1 MLQGSKGR
9 SWMLAK
15 NGQLSCTTPLVT
27 AGGMEG
33 RGGPILCVKIVRGQS
48 TIQVTCEAPSVYLRP
63 RGGSLN
69 WALWE
74 LRLPGHSGGTAGWAN
89 QEAATAMPGMLP
101 AAVCPPQAVGVSMQD
116 AASLCTR
123 QLLGWG
129 FCHSSL
135 FISNLAWTPLW
146 HWLLWTIIVVNFKSK
161 LLANISAGT
170 WIKEITT

>member
-9 SWMLAK
+9 SWGLAK
-15 NGQLSCTTPLVT
+15 NGQLSSTTPLVT

-48 TIQVTCEAPSVYLRP
+48 TIQVTYEAPSVFLRP
-63 RGGSLN
+63 RGSSLEK

-89 QEAATAMPGMLP
+89 QQAATAMPGMLP

-116 AASLCTR
+116 AAFLCIR
-123 QLLGWG
+123 QVLGWG
-129 FCHSSL
+129 FCLSSL
-135 FISNLAWTPLW
+135 FISYLAWPLLW
-146 HWLLWTIIVVNFKSK
+146 HWLLWKIIVVNFKSK
-161 LLANISAGT
+161 LLVLIFQQGHEL
-170 WIKEITT
+170 KK